1 MNTLRHIPLYWED
14 IRPAVR
20 WWLSAAVAVMIL
32 GLIFIR
38 SWKVFTWPGFFMED
52 GVLWFNY
59 YYGGEHAL
67 TTIFRTPQGYI
78 RLNCELLAWFYA
90 EADVCLQPYL
100 YAFVALVLGVLTCMS
115 ATRLNLIKS
124 TVWVLLTPVVLALAA
139 IHHVIY
145 FAAMIGLAWV
155 LVIWFLLLLLQDP
168 PEGRVA
174 YLVHF
179 LFILL
184 LTWCHPYTLV
194 GIPVAWLALM
204 FFPGKKRLVTALGV
218 TLSLAGMLFFLNP
231 GQSALPH
238 LPNLEKT
245 IWLSEQFLEI
255 LTNEVFLFQ
264 LLERPSL
271 LTSGITIAGIM
282 AALVYLRDQ
291 QRLLKMSLIVLFIIA
306 STVALF
312 FLTNRYG
319 IYRHQLLVP
328 SRYLLIANFFWAL
341 LLMGWLEGWAIKQ
354 DNLQRLLPVGV
365 AAAIGL
371 VILTDTLH
379 FDSYAYT
386 TGQKRGQRVAVFVR
400 AIDYYEGQSEDW
412 NDRYINLRLGKKRRW
427 LQPNVYIGHRSPS
440 AVNVGALPEIEKM
453 PFEQF
458 IVRPRK
464 EP

>member
-1 MNTLRHIPLYWED
+1 M
-14 IRPAVR
+14 
-20 WWLSAAVAVMIL
+20 
-32 GLIFIR
+32 
-38 SWKVFTWPGFFMED
+38 
-52 GVLWFNY
+52 
-59 YYGGEHAL
+59 
-67 TTIFRTPQGYI
+67 
-78 RLNCELLAWFYA
+78 
-90 EADVCLQPYL
+90 
-100 YAFVALVLGVLTCMS
+100 
-115 ATRLNLIKS
+115 
-124 TVWVLLTPVVLALAA
+124 
-139 IHHVIY
+139 
-145 FAAMIGLAWV
+145 
-155 LVIWFLLLLLQDP
+155 
-168 PEGRVA
+168 
-174 YLVHF
+174 
-179 LFILL
+179 
-184 LTWCHPYTLV
+184 
-194 GIPVAWLALM
+194 
-204 FFPGKKRLVTALGV
+204 